1 MKSAPRLSLA
11 ACLVAILMSSSSSA
25 GADSLPGNHAT
36 GSQGAVSSGGA
47 EAVAAGLEILR
58 QGGNAADAAAAT
70 ILALSVTDG
79 TSFCFGGEVPI
90 MVYDA
95 RRKVVETLSGQG
107 AAPRLATREYFV
119 AHGGIPARGLTAAA
133 VPAAFDACVT
143 LLDRYGTMRLADTA
157 APALALLDREKAAW
171 HPKLARTLRRL
182 LAAEGRWRRRPQPR
196 TCAWP
201 PIASIAG
208 RSRTNWPTG
217 ARPTAD

>member
-157 APALALLDREKAAW
+157 APALRYW
-171 HPKLARTLRRL
+171 IARRPPGTQNLPARCAGCLPPRP
-182 LAAEGRWRRRPQPR
+182 LAAA
-196 TCAWP
+196 TAAADCAWP